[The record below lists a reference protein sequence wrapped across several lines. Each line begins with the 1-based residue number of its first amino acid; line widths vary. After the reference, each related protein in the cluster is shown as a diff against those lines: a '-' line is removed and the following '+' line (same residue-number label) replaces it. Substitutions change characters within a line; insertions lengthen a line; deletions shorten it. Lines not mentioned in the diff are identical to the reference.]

1 MRIISQDGKRDF
13 NYENIDLEIFE
24 HPSGKT
30 LIFCNT
36 MAFTGIKLAQYSTRK
51 KAEKAMRELHDV
63 YCGIVRIDAEVPK
76 SDFPFSLKES
86 GDFLRVINPEQG
98 KVECLIWQFPQEN
111 EA

>member
-36 MAFTGIKLAQYSTRK
+36 MAFTGIKLAQYSSK
-51 KAEKAMRELHDV
+51 EKAEKAMNQLHM
-63 YCGIVRIDAEVPK
+63 YC
-76 SDFPFSLKES
+76 
-86 GDFLRVINPEQG
+86 IN
-98 KVECLIWQFPQEN
+98 ECLIWQFPRED
-111 EA
+111 EIYECDFPGRIRGF